1 MRNRACPEP
10 SPGTGRSAPRP
21 GVASPPSEFCPW
33 VVCLDFSDTLYN
45 KLVPFQPQ
53 NAPQPGVLT
62 SAFCIGGATSLWQT
76 NNMAH
81 SYPVK

>member
-33 VVCLDFSDTLYN
+33 VVCLDFSDTLQW
-45 KLVPFQPQ
+45 KEIDRVLVEDYQKSFP
-53 NAPQPGVLT
+53 PGER
-62 SAFCIGGATSLWQT
+62 
-76 NNMAH
+76 
-81 SYPVK
+81 